1 MNLIWIG
8 FTVFLLFLNVAGL
21 TILVQRY
28 IAPIA
33 LARAIGVVSF
43 CLILFFVEHFIGLGQ
58 LTWLWP
64 MTSVLSVFLVY
75 RQWQQRIIPGF
86 WSAEFVFYAVF
97 LYVFAW
103 RFAFP
108 SIYPSSEHV
117 TDLYFIANYLDG
129 TTLPPTDHWYPQHK
143 FTVYYA
149 FQHYAAA
156 LLARIFGLDGGTTYH
171 VSFALL
177 VALPAALAWEIVG
190 QYIKTT
196 WLKVLLLVAL
206 VSGGTGISPI
216 VHFLQHIDPAV
227 KADQYANKISDQ
239 IVTSQRFIGLME
251 KENNTELAKSLFPPL
266 TAAQKPTPNFEP
278 RELPMETYGYQ
289 IFLGDYHPPLG
300 GYLLLMMALALIVAL
315 EANAIGNIGQ
325 AALAATI
332 PIVIVT
338 NTWVFPLQTALV
350 LAWIGFRYW
359 DKRPPNWFAL
369 IIGGGSALTLLYPFL
384 SEFALHVQN
393 TPIRFVSMIDHTPW
407 RHFIALHWPL
417 LVLLTLGMIE
427 PTTRKLSMTFALTFA
442 ALLFI
447 SELIYV
453 DDPTGDK
460 YERTNTTMK
469 WWGWIWCGGLVALAT
484 VCLNSQVRWIR
495 WLTIFCLISI
505 STYAIDLVRY
515 YIYSDKTD
523 AGQLSGHRWMTHDSA
538 TNAMINYLIAAPAGI
553 VLENQY
559 DNAYCN
565 TSLYALFTNKPAML
579 GWPMH
584 LLTWR
589 GDVPDVWITK
599 DQVIE
604 FYTGKKTDSRDW
616 LLANDVQY
624 IIWTAEENSK
634 QKQAYA
640 VIDQQIKPDYLW
652 KPFYTAGD
660 YRVGMWVR
668 QPQ

>member
-1 MNLIWIG
+1 MNLIWLGSTLI
-8 FTVFLLFLNVAGL
+8 LLLLNVAGL
-21 TILVQRY
+21 TLLVQRY

-33 LARAIGVVSF
+33 LARAIGIIGF
-43 CLILFFVEHFIGLGQ
+43 CLILFFIEHFIGLGQ
-58 LTWLWP
+58 LTWVWP
-64 MTSVLSVFLVY
+64 ISSVLSAALVY
-75 RQWQQRIIPGF
+75 RQWRKHTIAGF
-86 WSAEFVFYAVF
+86 WTAEVVFYAVF

-103 RFAFP
+103 QFAFP

-129 TTLPPTDHWYPQHK
+129 VTLPPPDHWYPQHK

-177 VALPAALAWEIVG
+177 IALPATLAWEMAG
-190 QYIKTT
+190 QYIRTT
-196 WLKVLLLVAL
+196 WLKVLLLIAL
-206 VSGGTGISPI
+206 VSGGTGISPMI
-216 VHFLQHIDPAV
+216 HLLQHIDPNL
-227 KADQYANKISDQ
+227 KAEQLTNKISDQ

-251 KENNTELAKSLFPPL
+251 KENNTDFAKTLFPPL
-266 TAAQKPTPNFEP
+266 TAEQKPTPNFEP

-300 GYLLLMMALALIVAL
+300 GYLLLLMALTLITAL
-315 EANAIGNIGQ
+315 ETNAIGNIGQ
-325 AALAATI
+325 AFLAATV
-332 PIVIVT
+332 PVVIVT
-338 NTWVFPLQTALV
+338 NAWVFPLQAALV
-350 LAWIGFRYW
+350 LAWVGYRYW
-359 DKRPPNWFAL
+359 NKHPPNWILLLLGGFGAL
-369 IIGGGSALTLLYPFL
+369 ILLFPFL
-384 SEFALHVQN
+384 REFALHAQN
-393 TPIRFVSMIDHTPW
+393 TPIRFVNAIDHTPL

-417 LVLLTLGMIE
+417 LVLLILGMFE
-427 PTTRKLSMTFALTFA
+427 PTTRKLSLTFALTFA
-442 ALLFI
+442 VLLFI
-447 SELIYV
+447 SEMIYV

-469 WWGWIWCGGLVALAT
+469 WWGWIWCGGLVALST
-484 VCLNSQVRWIR
+484 LCLGSQSRWVRWV
-495 WLTIFCLISI
+495 TIACLLSI
-505 STYAIDLVRY
+505 STYAIDLTRY
-515 YIYSDKTD
+515 YLHADKTD
-523 AGQLSGHRWMTHDSA
+523 AGQLSGHRWMTQDPA
-538 TNAMINYLIAAPAGI
+538 TKAMINYLIDAPAGI

-565 TSLYALFTNKPAML
+565 TSLYALFSNKPAML

-599 DQVIE
+599 DQVVD
-604 FYTGKKTDSRDW
+604 FYNGKLPDSLAW
-616 LLANDVQY
+616 LLAHDVQY

-640 VIDQQIKPDYLW
+640 LIDQQIKPGYLW
-652 KPFYTAGD
+652 KAFYTAGD
-660 YRVGMWVR
+660 YRIGMWVR
-668 QPQ
+668 QQ